1 MLQVMTIIISRLCC
15 VKKIIRVV
23 YIVLKRSTDHTVLTD
38 AFKRLQVSLTLAYSL
53 SLSVS
58 TVDPPVGAGYD
69 DNFLHVWSERR
80 GTSRLEAGSKPVQ
93 SLATPVT
100 FSPSSDCRWQTSQP
114 MFEQGPGVIGCQQTA
129 GQSASSYGKRGG
141 RKWRRGEI
149 ATGLKTNPLEKGHWI
164 EFIFQKNTQK
174 YLQIMLSCTKVLFKY
189 RLYFFSSFTYIK

>member
-1 MLQVMTIIISRLCC
+1 MLQVMTIIIIRLCC
-15 VKKIIRVV
+15 VKEIIRVV
-23 YIVLKRSTDHTVLTD
+23 YIVLKRSTDHTVFTD

-69 DNFLHVWSERR
+69 DNFLHVWSERC

-100 FSPSSDCRWQTSQP
+100 FSPSSDCRWQTPQP
-114 MFEQGPGVIGCQQTA
+114 MFEQGPGVIGSQQTA

-141 RKWRRGEI
+141 LKWRRGEI
-149 ATGLKTNPLEKGHWI
+149 ATGLKTNSLEKSHWI
-164 EFIFQKNTQK
+164 EFIVQKNTK
-174 YLQIMLSCTKVLFKY
+174 IFTKNAFVYKSLIQI
-189 RLYFFSSFTYIK
+189 